1 MAHGLPT
8 RGVFPLTPCTHP
20 GEEHVP
26 KGESPAR
33 CRPTPFPGIC
43 PQSSEDAHIPGTGW
57 CPRCWVGCS
66 SSRMP
71 RQEMSARM
79 KVAPAEGQGVPGQPA
94 CPDPWVGRGRLRG
107 SSRMRQQAR
116 GALWPCT
123 SLLQTAEP
131 HGSQAA
137 SPKAAPS
144 LPPQFSV
151 SKRGDGQMLRAPR
164 GHSLP
169 RRLLSHH
176 NPGLKTCSQQ
186 LWARI
191 CSGL

>member
-1 MAHGLPT
+1 M
-8 RGVFPLTPCTHP
+8 
-20 GEEHVP
+20 E
-26 KGESPAR
+26 
-33 CRPTPFPGIC
+33 
-43 PQSSEDAHIPGTGW
+43 
-57 CPRCWVGCS
+57 
-66 SSRMP
+66 
-71 RQEMSARM
+71 
-79 KVAPAEGQGVPGQPA
+79 VAPAEGQGVPGQPA
-94 CPDPWVGRGRLRG
+94 CPHPWVGRGRLRG
-107 SSRMRQQAR
+107 SSGMRQQAR

-151 SKRGDGQMLRAPR
+151 SKRSDGQMLRAPR

-169 RRLLSHH
+169 CRLLSHH

-191 CSGL
+191 CSGLYPGTGLDPVGGCSQLAGRSCAGTVGLSRAMLSPGGLQEGGRSPGPARWPRAEGQGARGTACCRSWA